1 MTVTWT
7 GEVWYWKGPAPHFFL
22 TVPPQDSREIK
33 AVSSQITYGWGMIP
47 VRARIGKTD
56 FTTAMFVKDGGYVLP
71 VKLAVREREGI
82 LVGDS
87 VAVEIAIELHAP

>member
-1 MTVTWT
+1 
-7 GEVWYWKGPAPHFFL
+7 
-22 TVPPQDSREIK
+22 
-33 AVSSQITYGWGMIP
+33 MIP

-56 FTTAMFVKDGGYVLP
+56 FTTAMFEKDGGYVLP